1 MNKVMVKSFII
12 DFLVWLE
19 EKKFLVGESELKFN

>member
-1 MNKVMVKSFII
+1 MNKVIVKSFII